1 MTNHFT
7 PRLAGGF
14 DASRRY
20 PVISATALAGVP
32 DFVASSYGERT
43 LERAIRE
50 MMVDPQLLTDP
61 DCYIPHAVMA
71 RLAAAIERTAREK
84 DFGLALAPQLSV
96 RNYGCWGEY
105 VLGADTLGGA
115 IDRGVRAARFHA
127 SGDVFTCQVSGGVAR
142 IIYTSAAKGRD
153 GYAHVASGIIA
164 ILLSI
169 CREYLPA
176 RWRPLWVELDIP
188 APRRAWPYE
197 EAFGALTK
205 FDAAAPAICVA
216 AEDLLAKRASGPP
229 RHVVTIEDVARARS
243 ELGIPDFSSIVA
255 EQVRLQ
261 MLAGSIS
268 IDRVACVLD
277 SSVRSLQRELNRCGT
292 SFRDITA
299 AVRVR
304 RAANLLAYSDIP
316 VTQISND
323 LGYSAP
329 AHFARAFR
337 RAMGQTP
344 REYRSSRRQGVLLRD
359 ANPNARGRDLG

>member
-1 MTNHFT
+1 MTNHFA
-7 PRLAGGF
+7 PSLAGGY

-32 DFVASSYGERT
+32 EFVASTYGVRT

-50 MMVDPQLLTDP
+50 MMVDPHVLTDP
-61 DCYIPHAVMA
+61 DCYIPHSVMA
-71 RLAAAIERTAREK
+71 RLAATIERTAREQ

-105 VLGADTLGGA
+105 VLGADTLGSA
-115 IDRGVRAARFHA
+115 IDRGVRGIRFHA
-127 SGDVFTCQVSGGVAR
+127 SGDVFTCRVSDGLAR
-142 IIYTSAAKGRD
+142 ISYASAAKGKD

-176 RWRPLWVELDIP
+176 CWRPLWVELDLP

-197 EAFGALTK
+197 EAFGAPAR
-205 FDAAAPAICVA
+205 FDAAAPAICVCA
-216 AEDLLAKRASGPP
+216 NDLLAKRALGPP

-243 ELGIPDFSSIVA
+243 ELSNPNFSSTVA

-261 MLAGSIS
+261 MLAGSVS
-268 IDRVACVLD
+268 IDRVAYVLE

-304 RAANLLAYSDIP
+304 RAANLLAHSDIP
-316 VTQISND
+316 VIQISAD

-329 AHFARAFR
+329 THFARAFR
-337 RAMGQTP
+337 RAMGQSP
-344 REYRSSRRQGVLLRD
+344 LEYRSSCRQGVLLRN
-359 ANPNARGRDLG
+359 ANP